1 MAVNLVRSQTRK
13 AKFSRL
19 QNNGGVWSKK
29 GRTHRAVWSKKGG
42 AHRAFLLHLVCK
54 TMLADSDVKRVLFPP
69 QIQQMF
75 I

>member
-1 MAVNLVRSQTRK
+1 MHGAITAGGSWMAVNLVRSQTRK

-19 QNNGGVWSKK
+19 QNNGG
-29 GRTHRAVWSKKGG
+29 VWSKKGG